1 VGYTL
6 NQFIRFTLFFTLLFS
21 IFGTATPTA
30 AKPAMEVVGM
40 DIQLSELNSGEAISL
55 AGLYSSSSLEI
66 PIPDTYMVSG
76 ENWVLFNFL
85 PSQQLDLERSSLTI
99 SLNDTQVASFRLNEQ
114 AGREK
119 RVVLPAEKF
128 QRGNN
133 TLTFTAM
140 LHLPDD
146 NETVCSNWDDP
157 SRWLNLSME
166 SSLHLAVSPNNQVLD
181 LATFPQSFI
190 APLDRFGTGSMANK
204 TTFVLPNEPSSDDLT
219 SIVTLAYLF
228 GKQAG
233 QDFPWQPV
241 VRDEET
247 FDAAEPDQG
256 GVVLLNSLPTRVGAP
271 ATPERDLLMLSNT
284 PWNVTHPSLFVGDID
299 GEDGFT
305 PVTLLADPLRRVLM
319 QGKMVYVDQEAN
331 QQPEAFKNLYTFEEL
346 GYLDRTV
353 RGIGEG
359 NLIYRVFIPYQMN
372 IDGALL
378 RLVISHSP
386 DLDTANSS
394 IMVNLN
400 GFTVASIAS
409 TQTSAEFTPIEVHL
423 PANRLRP
430 GVNFVRLTFD
440 MHTPYSSCERAPE
453 SVWATV
459 GTNSELQ
466 LSYRQANRS
475 PDLIDFPMPFSDY
488 PSFAFLVPDA
498 PNAQTMERIASLAFR
513 LGQDAQ
519 FTNQPPV
526 VIQASKF
533 KPEATL
539 FRNFIVVGLPT
550 DNSVLKDINRNL
562 PQPFTED
569 GLGLAPGFGVFL
581 PNNTTEA
588 PIGLVQIL
596 NSPWSLD
603 GVLLVITGT
612 NAQGLDWTWETLLD
626 QAKES
631 ELSGNLMVVGS
642 DERLADG
649 TANAP
654 ITTFEDTPDVT
665 NLPVFGAMLQKLQPG
680 DVFPV
685 LSVLEAAVI
694 ILLVVLFF
702 IRRRREGEQ

>member
-1 VGYTL
+1 
-6 NQFIRFTLFFTLLFS
+6 
-21 IFGTATPTA
+21 
-30 AKPAMEVVGM
+30 M

>member
-1 VGYTL
+1 MPAY
-6 NQFIRFTLFFTLLFS
+6 
-21 IFGTATPTA
+21 
-30 AKPAMEVVGM
+30 AKPATNVVGM
-40 DIQLSELNSGEAISL
+40 DIQLSELNAGQAISL

-66 PIPDTYMVSG
+66 PIPDTYRVSG

-99 SLNDTQVASFRLNEQ
+99 SLNDTQVASIRLNEQ

-128 QRGNN
+128 RRGNN

-166 SSLHLAVSPNNQVLD
+166 SSLHLVVSPNDQVLD

-190 APLDRFGTGSMANK
+190 APLDRFGTGSLANK
-204 TTFVLPNEPSSDDLT
+204 TTFVLPNEPGSDDLT

-241 VRDEET
+241 VRNEET
-247 FDAAEPDQG
+247 FDAADPNQG

-271 ATPERDLLMLSNT
+271 ATPERDLLLLSNT
-284 PWNVTHPSLFVGDID
+284 PWNITHPSLFVGDTD

-331 QQPEAFKNLYTFEEL
+331 QQPEAFKSLYTFEEL

-372 IDGALL
+372 IDGAVL

-409 TQTSAEFTPIEVHL
+409 TDYNADFTPIEVHL

-466 LSYRQANRS
+466 VSFRETKRS
-475 PDLIDFPMPFSDY
+475 PDLTDFPMPFSDY
-488 PSFAFLVPDA
+488 PSFAFLVPDE
-498 PNAQTMERIASLAFR
+498 PNPQTLERIASLAFR

-533 KPEATL
+533 RPEATL

-569 GLGLAPGFGVFL
+569 GKGLAPGFGVYL
-581 PNNTTEA
+581 PNNKTDA
-588 PIGLVQIL
+588 PVGLVQIL

-603 GVLLVITGT
+603 GVLLVITGS

-649 TANAP
+649 SANAP
-654 ITTFEDTPDVT
+654 LVTFEDTPDVT
-665 NLPVFGAMLQKLQPG
+665 NVPVFGALLQKLQPG

-685 LSVLEAAVI
+685 LSVIEAAVL

>member
-1 VGYTL
+1 
-6 NQFIRFTLFFTLLFS
+6 
-21 IFGTATPTA
+21 
-30 AKPAMEVVGM
+30 M

-190 APLDRFGTGSMANK
+190 APLDRFGTGAMANK

-466 LSYRQANRS
+466 LSFRQANRS

-498 PNAQTMERIASLAFR
+498 PNAQTLERIASLAFR

-550 DNSVLKDINRNL
+550 DNSVLKEINRNL

-569 GLGLAPGFGVFL
+569 GLGLAPGFGVYL
-581 PNNTTEA
+581 PNNKTDA
-588 PIGLVQIL
+588 PVGLVQIL

-649 TANAP
+649 NANAP

-665 NLPVFGAMLQKLQPG
+665 NLPVFGALLQKLQPG